1 MKIAFS
7 RICVLAAALCITTGH
22 EARAQ
27 SAHRPAVL
35 TLPVTGTF
43 QKTAEFTGNISIN
56 RFERRGDRIVAVGL
70 LSGVVS
76 QAGRTLGTVVVG
88 ELTWP
93 VVIKSGGQL
102 IATIG
107 GSEMATPPRRSLIAS
122 PAFRI
127 LPVQAAA
134 CPVLNIALGPINVDA
149 LGAQIS
155 LGAVAFDLSGVSGT
169 PLGDLVCAVSE
180 LLGNVADLVNV
191 LNSILSLV
199 TGLLG
204 GLTGGLGGV

>member
-155 LGAVAFDLSGVSGT
+155 LGAVAFDLS
-169 PLGDLVCAVSE
+169 DLVCAVSE